1 MGVDMD
7 ANDRD
12 VACFETGI
20 KLGTLYHQFVG
31 TPVAPETAPGL
42 ARAMADA
49 IERQPGCRS
58 AEVTLDVDRI
68 EADRNRFGY
77 TELRGYHIEAEVII
91 EHEQVQVEAEIGLE
105 EGYPLM
111 RITDVSA

>member
-1 MGVDMD
+1 MD
-7 ANDRD
+7 ANAREA
-12 VACFETGI
+12 ACFEAGI

-42 ARAMADA
+42 ARAMGDA
-49 IERQPGCRS
+49 IERQPACRA

-77 TELRGYHIEAEVII
+77 TDLRGYHIEAEVLI
-91 EHEQVQVEAEIGLE
+91 EHDQVRVVAELALE
-105 EGYPLM
+105 EGYPRM
-111 RITDVSA
+111 RLTDVSA